1 VHVAYARPVQA
12 EHGAVFCLVPRVDK
26 VMSVLENVKIGRGLI
41 SVRICMNYLRPVQGI
56 TKWWFVLREC

>member
-1 VHVAYARPVQA
+1 
-12 EHGAVFCLVPRVDK
+12 
-26 VMSVLENVKIGRGLI
+26 MSVLENVKIGRGLI